1 MTIAIKTSLPAAL
14 GALMLALGA
23 TTGARAEMDATQL
36 ARLGADLTPN
46 GAEMAG
52 NKDGTIPAWTG
63 GLSKPP
69 AGWKPEQGYIDPYKD
84 EKPLLKIDAKN
95 VEQHKDKLSA
105 GLQAMIKKY
114 PSFVVNVYPTH
125 RTFAQPKEVYEAT
138 KKQAASAK
146 LNGLSIDGYV
156 GPGTPFPVPKT
167 GLEAM
172 YNHTTRYFGRVNT
185 CRDWL
190 PVRASG
196 DYYRVGFCEDNV
208 QGQNMEP
215 RQEGTIFSF
224 FGYYDAPETLVGT
237 IYLVHDAV
245 DFTKGGRAAWIY
257 NAGQRRVRR
266 APDLAYDNID
276 DGTEG
281 MRTTDDYWGFQ
292 GAFDRYDFKLAGKK
306 EMYIPYNGYKALDPT
321 LKYKDMVD
329 KGSLKSDLQRF
340 ELHRVWVVEA
350 TLKAGTSHVLPK
362 RTFYIDEDSHTI
374 ALADGYDGRNNLWRV
389 YTYPL
394 IQAYDAGVMFQAP
407 FVTHDLSNGNY
418 MVTALTNERKQPAYT
433 WGGKGKLADFQVDA
447 IRRRGTR

>member
-1 MTIAIKTSLPAAL
+1 MKALKLKTGLAV
-14 GALMLALGA
+14 GALALAMG
-23 TTGARAEMDATQL
+23 TPTARADMDATQL

-46 GAEMAG
+46 GAETAA
-52 NKDGTIPAWTG
+52 NKEGTIPAWTG
-63 GLSKPP
+63 GLTKPP
-69 AGWKPEQGYIDPYKD
+69 AGWKPEMGYADPYKD
-84 EKPLLKIDAKN
+84 DKPILKIDAKN
-95 VEQHKDKLSA
+95 IDQHKDKVSP

-114 PSFVVNVYPTH
+114 PSFYLNVYPT
-125 RTFAQPKEVYEAT
+125 RRSFAQPKEIYDAT
-138 KKQAASAK
+138 KKQAATAK
-146 LNGLSIDGYV
+146 LNGLSIEGYV
-156 GPGTPFPVPKT
+156 GPGTPFPVPKN
-167 GLEAM
+167 GVEAM
-172 YNHTTRYFGRVNT
+172 YNHTTRYFGSVKT

-215 RQEGTIFSF
+215 RQDGTIFSF
-224 FGYYDAPETLVGT
+224 FGYYDAPDTLVGT

-292 GAFDRYDFKLAGKK
+292 GAMDRYDFKLVGKK
-306 EMYIPYNGYKALDPT
+306 EMYVPYNAYKQQDPT

-329 KGSLKSDLQRF
+329 KGHVKSELQRF
-340 ELHRVWVVEA
+340 ELHRVWVVDA
-350 TLKAGTSHVLPK
+350 TLKQGTSHVLPR

-374 ALADGYDGRNNLWRV
+374 VLADGYDSRGNLWRA

-394 IQAYDAGVMFQAP
+394 VQAYDTGAMFQAP

-433 WGGKGKLADFQVDA
+433 WGAKGKLADFQVDA